1 MLKFFKRIIRKFMV
15 NKNRMESDFIPYL
28 YLDNPFIDV
37 LASKLESLGV
47 IEKKNHK
54 QYVFQVKLMV
64 YTSFNKY
71 LHLLFLDISDDKL
84 INTVKQLEF
93 AKNSKE
99 VISALE
105 FGLEEK
111 SSNII
116 DNFLKYFKKDK

>member
-1 MLKFFKRIIRKFMV
+1 MV